1 MSSTLEAARDTLIGE
16 LSSHDADL
24 QALQQKRVA
33 LATAL
38 QELDNDIS
46 VKKACIESAEQSIDG
61 LESRIRQE
69 GLEADSRLNT
79 QLTQVKPDPELS
91 AVRTQADEI
100 LTEPSQAYP
109 AQAPLRAPLRAP
121 LQAYP
126 AQAQED
132 APALPFA
139 ALPFASLPVEPQ
151 HPPPPK
157 PDAAAASAQSS
168 AIDDALKNVFKLPS
182 FRSNQREI
190 VEATL
195 RGEDVFVIMRTGGG
209 KSLTY
214 QVRGCPWMRARFRY
228 VTCV

>member
-1 MSSTLEAARDTLIGE
+1 MAWRRLPPPGA
-16 LSSHDADL
+16 HDLPAD
-24 QALQQKRVA
+24 
-33 LATAL
+33 
-38 QELDNDIS
+38 
-46 VKKACIESAEQSIDG
+46 G
-61 LESRIRQE
+61 
-69 GLEADSRLNT
+69 
-79 QLTQVKPDPELS
+79 
-91 AVRTQADEI
+91 
-100 LTEPSQAYP
+100 
-109 AQAPLRAPLRAP
+109 
-121 LQAYP
+121 
-126 AQAQED
+126 
-132 APALPFA
+132 
-139 ALPFASLPVEPQ
+139 LPVEPQ

-214 QVRGCPWMRARFRY
+214 QVRGCPWMRAWFRY